1 MHIKVTLRDY
11 VYPPTLRK
19 TGLLSLVR
27 LAIVPQVDEL
37 LGRELLPA
45 ERALCL
51 QRGAGVGWGVCHIG
65 CGQQSPL
72 PRPSRTGICNDTCH
86 VHTPLFTSM
95 KTIF

>member
-51 QRGAGVGWGVCHIG
+51 GVAPLGDALPAEQMAAG
-65 CGQQSPL
+65 CGGGVSA
-72 PRPSRTGICNDTCH
+72 
-86 VHTPLFTSM
+86 F
-95 KTIF
+95 F

>member
-51 QRGAGVGWGVCHIG
+51 QRGAGGCVCHTG

-72 PRPSRTGICNDTCH
+72 PGPSRTGICNDTCN

-95 KTIF
+95 KTI